1 MDNIIERMNRR
12 GISTSSIQVF
22 NCFPHLNFH
31 HHLLAQTGVYK
42 VRGDGDA
49 TSPPTL
55 RHFPATVVFLDD
67 SSHRFTLD
75 KKAKGQDLLSLVFQ
89 HLELTERE
97 YFGLVFGEG
106 GVVLPAGHAPDTAR
120 WLDPA
125 KPVRK
130 QMRVKGCT
138 PVTLHFRWNPRKLS
152 HWNHFFIAMFQGEV
166 LRDRP
171 VSVAGGVHPVPRLP
185 AGGEPHSD
193 PTWEEFSNV
202 VPQVKRDLATGRLI
216 APISTVCLLAS
227 YAVQS
232 TLGDHDPDSCRSGYL
247 EPFQVKHLTISC
259 LSSRL

>member
-12 GISTSSIQVF
+12 GISTSSIQVAISR
-22 NCFPHLNFH
+22 NLSDLSHEAI
-31 HHLLAQTGVYK
+31 LLQTGVYK

-49 TSPPTL
+49 TSPVTL

-75 KKAKGQDLLSLVFQ
+75 KKAKGQELLSLVFQ

-106 GVVLPAGHAPDTAR
+106 GVALPVGHAPDTAR

-138 PVTLHFRWNPRKLS
+138 PVTLHFR
-152 HWNHFFIAMFQGEV
+152 
-166 LRDRP
+166 
-171 VSVAGGVHPVPRLP
+171 
-185 AGGEPHSD
+185 
-193 PTWEEFSNV
+193 
-202 VPQVKRDLATGRLI
+202 
-216 APISTVCLLAS
+216 
-227 YAVQS
+227 
-232 TLGDHDPDSCRSGYL
+232 
-247 EPFQVKHLTISC
+247 
-259 LSSRL
+259 

>member
-22 NCFPHLNFH
+22 
-31 HHLLAQTGVYK
+31 LLAVLHLDNHGHFLQTGVYK

-75 KKAKGQDLLSLVFQ
+75 QKAKGQDLLSLVFQ

-138 PVTLHFRWNPRKLS
+138 PVTLHFR
-152 HWNHFFIAMFQGEV
+152 
-166 LRDRP
+166 
-171 VSVAGGVHPVPRLP
+171 
-185 AGGEPHSD
+185 
-193 PTWEEFSNV
+193 
-202 VPQVKRDLATGRLI
+202 
-216 APISTVCLLAS
+216 
-227 YAVQS
+227 
-232 TLGDHDPDSCRSGYL
+232 
-247 EPFQVKHLTISC
+247 
-259 LSSRL
+259 

>member
-12 GISTSSIQVF
+12 GISTSSIQ
-22 NCFPHLNFH
+22 
-31 HHLLAQTGVYK
+31 TGVYK

-49 TSPPTL
+49 TSPATL

-75 KKAKGQDLLSLVFQ
+75 KKAKGQELLSLVFQ

-106 GVVLPAGHAPDTAR
+106 GAALPVGHAPDTAR

-138 PVTLHFRWNPRKLS
+138 PVTLHFR
-152 HWNHFFIAMFQGEV
+152 
-166 LRDRP
+166 
-171 VSVAGGVHPVPRLP
+171 
-185 AGGEPHSD
+185 
-193 PTWEEFSNV
+193 
-202 VPQVKRDLATGRLI
+202 
-216 APISTVCLLAS
+216 
-227 YAVQS
+227 
-232 TLGDHDPDSCRSGYL
+232 
-247 EPFQVKHLTISC
+247 
-259 LSSRL
+259 

>member
-12 GISTSSIQVF
+12 GISTSSIQVAISR
-22 NCFPHLNFH
+22 NLSDLSHEAI
-31 HHLLAQTGVYK
+31 LLQTGVYK

-49 TSPPTL
+49 MSPATL

-75 KKAKGQDLLSLVFQ
+75 KKAKGQELLSLVFQ

-106 GVVLPAGHAPDTAR
+106 GAALPVGHAPDTAR

-138 PVTLHFRWNPRKLS
+138 PVTLHFR
-152 HWNHFFIAMFQGEV
+152 
-166 LRDRP
+166 
-171 VSVAGGVHPVPRLP
+171 
-185 AGGEPHSD
+185 
-193 PTWEEFSNV
+193 
-202 VPQVKRDLATGRLI
+202 
-216 APISTVCLLAS
+216 
-227 YAVQS
+227 
-232 TLGDHDPDSCRSGYL
+232 
-247 EPFQVKHLTISC
+247 
-259 LSSRL
+259 

>member
-1 MDNIIERMNRR
+1 MECFHGFDEHHGLKKMDNIIERMNRR

-22 NCFPHLNFH
+22 ISPLPVFSLIITT
-31 HHLLAQTGVYK
+31 LLQTGVYK

-49 TSPPTL
+49 SSPPTL

-75 KKAKGQDLLSLVFQ
+75 KKAKGQELLSLVFQ

-106 GVVLPAGHAPDTAR
+106 GVALPAGHAPDTAR

-138 PVTLHFRWNPRKLS
+138 PVTLHFR
-152 HWNHFFIAMFQGEV
+152 
-166 LRDRP
+166 
-171 VSVAGGVHPVPRLP
+171 
-185 AGGEPHSD
+185 
-193 PTWEEFSNV
+193 
-202 VPQVKRDLATGRLI
+202 
-216 APISTVCLLAS
+216 
-227 YAVQS
+227 
-232 TLGDHDPDSCRSGYL
+232 
-247 EPFQVKHLTISC
+247 
-259 LSSRL
+259 

>member
-12 GISTSSIQVF
+12 GISTSSIQVAISR
-22 NCFPHLNFH
+22 NLSDLSHEAI
-31 HHLLAQTGVYK
+31 LLQTGVYK

-49 TSPPTL
+49 TSPATL

-75 KKAKGQDLLSLVFQ
+75 KKAKGQELLSLVFQ

-106 GVVLPAGHAPDTAR
+106 GAALPVGHAPDTAR

-138 PVTLHFRWNPRKLS
+138 PVTLHFR
-152 HWNHFFIAMFQGEV
+152 
-166 LRDRP
+166 
-171 VSVAGGVHPVPRLP
+171 
-185 AGGEPHSD
+185 
-193 PTWEEFSNV
+193 
-202 VPQVKRDLATGRLI
+202 
-216 APISTVCLLAS
+216 
-227 YAVQS
+227 
-232 TLGDHDPDSCRSGYL
+232 
-247 EPFQVKHLTISC
+247 
-259 LSSRL
+259 

>member
-12 GISTSSIQVF
+12 GISTSSIQVAISR
-22 NCFPHLNFH
+22 NLSDLSHEAI
-31 HHLLAQTGVYK
+31 LLQTGVYK

-49 TSPPTL
+49 TSSATL

-75 KKAKGQDLLSLVFQ
+75 KKAKGQELLSLVFQ

-106 GVVLPAGHAPDTAR
+106 GAALPVGHAPDTAR

-138 PVTLHFRWNPRKLS
+138 PVTLHFR
-152 HWNHFFIAMFQGEV
+152 
-166 LRDRP
+166 
-171 VSVAGGVHPVPRLP
+171 
-185 AGGEPHSD
+185 
-193 PTWEEFSNV
+193 
-202 VPQVKRDLATGRLI
+202 
-216 APISTVCLLAS
+216 
-227 YAVQS
+227 
-232 TLGDHDPDSCRSGYL
+232 
-247 EPFQVKHLTISC
+247 
-259 LSSRL
+259 